1 MSNGIEAV
9 AASTVRS
16 LEPMPRPTSVEES
29 QAAAAPKNAVQPIES
44 TFEMND
50 KTVIS
55 ADDLKAAIVSLNQN
69 LQKMNRNVHFSIDA
83 ASGKDVVRVTN
94 RNTGETVRQL
104 PSEETL
110 QFLRNLDNMMGIIF
124 DQKT

>member
-9 AASTVRS
+9 AASTVRF
-16 LEPMPRPTSVEES
+16 LEPMPRPTSGEET
-29 QAAAAPKNAVQPIES
+29 QAAAAPKDAVQPIES
-44 TFEMND
+44 SFEMNE

-55 ADDLKAAIVSLNQN
+55 ADDLKAAIESLNQN

>member
-16 LEPMPRPTSVEES
+16 LEPMLRPTSGEEA
-29 QAAAAPKNAVQPIES
+29 QAAAAPKQSVQPIES
-44 TFEMND
+44 SFEMNE

-83 ASGKDVVRVTN
+83 ASGKNVVRVTN

>member
-1 MSNGIEAV
+1 
-9 AASTVRS
+9 
-16 LEPMPRPTSVEES
+16 
-29 QAAAAPKNAVQPIES
+29 VQPIES
-44 TFEMND
+44 SFEMNE